1 MTLFSIFAQ
10 KIIKNGAVIF
20 WKVQKRLELSRKM
33 WKENSWGEINSL
45 KGWFFPSQ
53 TRFLECHQPNRTE
66 LKILWFESD
75 QMTQVSNTFEA
86 SLYIQRGNYILSQSR
101 KASCKEKNLTRL
113 AIWTIPQN
121 GKVIYLSVQ
130 SFSLPLS
137 LFFFKSRKQRNLP
150 TKVRTTQA
158 Q

>member
-1 MTLFSIFAQ
+1 MVQEF
-10 KIIKNGAVIF
+10 F
-20 WKVQKRLELSRKM
+20 WKVQETEIEQKSVKRKLMR
-33 WKENSWGEINSL
+33 WNSL
-45 KGWFFPSQ
+45 KGWFSSQ

-130 SFSLPLS
+130 SFSPLFPS
-137 LFFFKSRKQRNLP
+137 FSSKAENKEIHPRK
-150 TKVRTTQA
+150 
-158 Q
+158 

>member
-1 MTLFSIFAQ
+1 MTLFSFFCAKDYNKWCSNFLEGTKETGIEQ
-10 KIIKNGAVIF
+10 KNV
-20 WKVQKRLELSRKM
+20 KRKHMR
-33 WKENSWGEINSL
+33 WNSL
-45 KGWFFPSQ
+45 KGWFPSQ

-130 SFSLPLS
+130 SFSPLFPS
-137 LFFFKSRKQRNLP
+137 FSSKAENKEIHPRK
-150 TKVRTTQA
+150 
-158 Q
+158 